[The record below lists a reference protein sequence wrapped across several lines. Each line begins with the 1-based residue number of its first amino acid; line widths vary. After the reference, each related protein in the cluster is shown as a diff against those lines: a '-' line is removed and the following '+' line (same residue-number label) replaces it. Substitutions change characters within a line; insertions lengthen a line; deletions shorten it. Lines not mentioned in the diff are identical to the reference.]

1 MLKLLARTAASG
13 ALIALPL
20 VACGGS
26 SSSSSGCGNEPSGT
40 AAVTV
45 HALDAL
51 KFDQSDYTATAG
63 DVSLD
68 YINDGSLTHT
78 LVVEGKGC
86 KLEVKSRGATDK
98 GTVNLLPGSYKIFCD
113 IPGHEGAGMKATLT
127 LQ

>member
-1 MLKLLARTAASG
+1 MLKLLARTVASG

-20 VACGGS
+20 AACGGS
-26 SSSSSGCGNEPSGT
+26 SSSSGCGSEPSGT

-51 KFDQSDYTATAG
+51 KFDQSDYTAKAG

-68 YINDGSLTHT
+68 YINDGSQTHT
-78 LVVEGKGC
+78 LVVEDKGS
-86 KLEVKSRGATDK
+86 KLEDKSHGATDK

-113 IPGHEGAGMKATLT
+113 IAGHEGAGMKATLT
-127 LQ
+127 VQ

>member
-1 MLKLLARTAASG
+1 VPIASG
-13 ALIALPL
+13 VLIALPL
-20 VACGGS
+20 AACGGS

-51 KFDQSDYTATAG
+51 KFDQPDYTAKAG

-68 YINDGSLTHT
+68 YINDGSQTHT

-86 KLEVKSRGATDK
+86 KLEVKSHGATDK

-127 LQ
+127 VQ